1 MTQLSISAA
10 SDLLRQKKL
19 SPVELTTACLD
30 RIERLNPVLN
40 AFITVTAE
48 TALAEARAA
57 EQEIHN
63 GKWRGPLHGIPIG
76 LKDLLDTSGV
86 KTTCA
91 SALFADRIP
100 TEDAEVVR
108 RLKAAGAVIVGK
120 QNMQEFAYGGTSAAS
135 YFGPVCNPWN
145 VDRIPGG
152 SSGGSAAAV
161 AAGMCLG
168 AIGSDTGGS
177 IRQPAAYCGLVGLK
191 PTYGRVSTRGAF
203 PLAWSLDHLG
213 PITRTVADAA
223 IMLGSIAGY
232 DPLDPTTVDLP
243 TEEYANN
250 LSENPQFRI
259 GLAGRLFFD
268 DVDSEH
274 HAAID
279 EAIRTLQRLTTEL
292 REVELPDAPTTVI
305 GPEAYAIHSKYL
317 ASSSDSYQQWTR
329 ERLDAS
335 GKVST
340 VAYVEGRRELER
352 IRRVVNDVF
361 SDVDLIITPTVPV
374 PPITVDQAISMS
386 QPAPPGEIWL
396 RNTRPFNAYGLPA
409 ISIPCGFTK
418 DGLPIGLQIVGPRF
432 GETQVLSLARAF
444 EQATDWHQRVPK
456 LDIGM
461 KVQS

>member
-1 MTQLSISAA
+1 
-10 SDLLRQKKL
+10 
-19 SPVELTTACLD
+19 
-30 RIERLNPVLN
+30 
-40 AFITVTAE
+40 
-48 TALAEARAA
+48 
-57 EQEIHN
+57 
-63 GKWRGPLHGIPIG
+63 
-76 LKDLLDTSGV
+76 
-86 KTTCA
+86 
-91 SALFADRIP
+91 
-100 TEDAEVVR
+100 
-108 RLKAAGAVIVGK
+108 
-120 QNMQEFAYGGTSAAS
+120 
-135 YFGPVCNPWN
+135 
-145 VDRIPGG
+145 
-152 SSGGSAAAV
+152 
-161 AAGMCLG
+161 
-168 AIGSDTGGS
+168 
-177 IRQPAAYCGLVGLK
+177 
-191 PTYGRVSTRGAF
+191 VSTRGAF

-213 PITRTVADAA
+213 PITRTVFDAA

>member
-1 MTQLSISAA
+1 MIQLSISAA
-10 SDLLRQKKL
+10 SDLLRQKRL

-30 RIERLNPVLN
+30 RIERLNPILN

-57 EQEIHN
+57 EHEIYN
-63 GKWRGPLHGIPIG
+63 GNWRGPLHGIPIG

-91 SALFADRIP
+91 SALFVDRIP

-135 YFGPVCNPWN
+135 YFGPVRNPWN

-161 AAGMCLG
+161 AAGMCLA

-177 IRQPAAYCGLVGLK
+177 IRQPASYCSVVGLK

-223 IMLGSIAGY
+223 IMLGAIAGY
-232 DPLDPTTVDLP
+232 DALDPASVDVP
-243 TEEYANN
+243 PDTYAKK
-250 LSENPQFRI
+250 LNPRDRLRI
-259 GLAGRLFFD
+259 GLVERPYFEGLHP
-268 DVDSEH
+268 DVQS
-274 HAAID
+274 AMD
-279 EAIRTLQRLTTEL
+279 EAMRTLQQLAVKVRD
-292 REVELPDAPTTVI
+292 VELPDAPTTLI
-305 GPEAYAIHSKYL
+305 GPEAYAVHSKYL
-317 ASSSDSYQQWTR
+317 TSSSDSYQRWTR
-329 ERLDAS
+329 ERLDAA

-340 VAYVEGRRELER
+340 VAYVEGRRELDR
-352 IRRVVNDVF
+352 VRRVVNDVF
-361 SDVDLIITPTVPV
+361 SKVDLMITPTVPV
-374 PPITVDQAISMS
+374 PPITVDQATTMS

-418 DGLPIGLQIVGPRF
+418 DGLPIGLQIAGPHF
-432 GETQVLSLARAF
+432 GEARVLSLAHAF

-456 LDIGM
+456 LD
-461 KVQS
+461 